1 MSNRSDTSGF
11 INRTLS
17 NLRQV
22 WRGRP
27 PGIAVAPDLPDGDV
41 ERLKRQIDAC
51 LTAKGGEV
59 SARLRAAGLGQ
70 SYLGLSDEG
79 RVRFLRVLAEDY
91 DVETEALEVA
101 LARVNEAADADTRH
115 DALRA
120 LRRDLLPPRT
130 KLLTQFN
137 ALPQGVKFLVDM
149 RKDLL
154 ALGARDDPALRRL
167 DVDLRELLTSWFD
180 IGFLDLERITW
191 ESPAALLEKLIDY
204 EAVHRIRSWDDLKN
218 RLDSDR
224 RCYAFF
230 HPRMPDEPLIF
241 IEVALV
247 KGIAGNVQELLDE
260 AAPEQDPEAADAAI
274 FYSISNAQ
282 AGLAGVSFGDFLI
295 KRVADD
301 LQRSLPTLK
310 SFATLSPVPGF
321 LRWLENR
328 LEREGEDVF
337 GAAEAES
344 LKAAAEMEEAPA
356 ALRALLARDDWAGD
370 AALAEGLKPILL
382 RLAAGF
388 LQATDERGRARDRVA
403 HFHLS
408 NGARLERLNWLGDT
422 SGNGMVQSAGIMV
435 NYLYR
440 LADIEKNH
448 EAYRGNGRIVA
459 APAVKKLG

>member
-1 MSNRSDTSGF
+1 MSNRSDAARF
-11 INRTLS
+11 IDRTLS
-17 NLRQV
+17 NLRHV

-27 PGIAVAPDLPDGDV
+27 PGIAVAPDLPEGDV

-59 SARLRAAGLGQ
+59 SARVRAADLGQ
-70 SYLGLSDEG
+70 SYLGLSEEG
-79 RVRFLRVLAEDY
+79 RSRFLGVLARDY
-91 DVETEALEVA
+91 DVEPEALEEA
-101 LARVNEAADADTRH
+101 LARVDAAGDEEARR

-120 LRRDLLPPRT
+120 LRGELLPQRT

-149 RKDLL
+149 RADLL
-154 ALGARDDPALRRL
+154 ALGERDDPAFRRL
-167 DVDLRELLTSWFD
+167 DTDLRELLTSWFD
-180 IGFLDLERITW
+180 IGFLDLARITW
-191 ESPAALLEKLIDY
+191 ESPAALLEKLIAY

-247 KGIAGNVQELLDE
+247 KGIADNVQELLDE
-260 AAPEQDPEAADAAI
+260 EAPEMDPEVADAAI

-310 SFATLSPVPGF
+310 SFATLSPAPGF
-321 LRWLENR
+321 MRWLENR
-328 LEREGEDVF
+328 LEREGGDVF
-337 GAAEAES
+337 GAGES
-344 LKAAAEMEEAPA
+344 EMLRERAEMAEAPA
-356 ALRALLARDDWAGD
+356 ALRSLLSRPNWTEDEELSQA
-370 AALAEGLKPILL
+370 LKPILL
-382 RLAAGF
+382 RLAASF
-388 LQATDERGRARDRVA
+388 LLSTDDKGRARDRVA

-408 NGARLERLNWLGDT
+408 NGARLERINWLADT
-422 SGNGMVQSAGIMV
+422 SSNGLRQSAGIMV

-440 LADIEKNH
+440 LPDIEKNH
-448 EAYRGNGRIVA
+448 EAYRGQGRIVS
-459 APAVKKLG
+459 APVVKRLA